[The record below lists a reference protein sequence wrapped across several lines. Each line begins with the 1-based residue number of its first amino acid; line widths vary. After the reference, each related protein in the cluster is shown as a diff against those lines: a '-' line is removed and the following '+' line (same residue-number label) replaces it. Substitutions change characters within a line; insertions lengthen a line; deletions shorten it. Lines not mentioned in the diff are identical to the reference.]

1 MMQIAAV
8 GSDAF
13 IIGFRL
19 AGIDNVFSA
28 TVDNIESTLKS
39 VMSDQ
44 RFGII
49 VVHNDEVRHIS
60 GATKDMM
67 LQSIKPVL
75 IQIGGEEGELRRKV
89 KATIGVDLYK
99 TS

>member
-1 MMQIAAV
+1 MMEIAAV

-19 AGIDNVFSA
+19 AGIDNVFS
-28 TVDNIESTLKS
+28 TTTETMESTLKK
-39 VMSDQ
+39 VMAEGHY
-44 RFGII
+44 GII
-49 VVHNDEVRHIS
+49 IVHDHEVDHIS
-60 GATKDMM
+60 KATKELMM
-67 LQSIKPVL
+67 QSIKPVL
-75 IQIGGEEGELRRKV
+75 IQIGGEEGELRNKV

>member
-13 IIGFRL
+13 TIGFRL
-19 AGIDNVFSA
+19 AGIDNVFPA
-28 TVDNIESTLKS
+28 ARDNIESTLKGL
-39 VMSDQ
+39 MTDQ

-49 VVHNDEVRHIS
+49 IVHNHEVRHMS
-60 GATKDMM
+60 QATKDMM
-67 LQSIKPVL
+67 LQSINPVL
-75 IQIGGEEGELRRKV
+75 IQIGGEEGELRNKV

>member
-19 AGIDNVFSA
+19 AGIDNVFS
-28 TVDNIESTLKS
+28 TTTETMESTLKK
-39 VMSDQ
+39 VMAEGKY
-44 RFGII
+44 GII
-49 VVHNDEVRHIS
+49 IVHDHEVDHIS
-60 GATKDMM
+60 KTTKEML
-67 LQSIKPVL
+67 LQSINPVL
-75 IQIGGEEGELRRKV
+75 IQIGGEEGELRKKV

-99 TS
+99 MS

>member
-1 MMQIAAV
+1 MMEIAAV

-19 AGIDNVFSA
+19 AGIDNVFS
-28 TVDNIESTLKS
+28 TTTETMESTLKK
-39 VMSDQ
+39 V
-44 RFGII
+44 RAEGHYCIII
-49 VVHNDEVRHIS
+49 VHDHEVDHIS
-60 GATKDMM
+60 KATKEFMM
-67 LQSIKPVL
+67 QSIKPVF
-75 IQIGGEEGELRRKV
+75 IQIGGEEGELRNKV

>member
-8 GSDAF
+8 GSEAF

-19 AGIDNVFSA
+19 AGIDNVFSS
-28 TVDNIESTLKS
+28 NEENMESTLKKI
-39 VMSDQ
+39 MADQ

-49 VVHNDEVRHIS
+49 IVHNNEVNHIS
-60 GATKDMM
+60 KATKELM
-67 LQSIKPVL
+67 LHSIKPVL
-75 IQIGGEEGELRRKV
+75 VQIGGEEGELRNKV

>member
-1 MMQIAAV
+1 MMEIAAV

-19 AGIDNVFSA
+19 AGIDNVFS
-28 TVDNIESTLKS
+28 TTTETMESTLKKI
-39 VMSDQ
+39 MAEGKY
-44 RFGII
+44 GII
-49 VVHNDEVRHIS
+49 IVHDNEVDHIS
-60 GATKDMM
+60 KATKEMM
-67 LQSIKPVL
+67 LQSINPVL
-75 IQIGGEEGELRRKV
+75 IQIGGEEGELRKKV

>member
-1 MMQIAAV
+1 MMEIAAV

-19 AGIDNVFSA
+19 AGIDNVFS
-28 TVDNIESTLKS
+28 TTTETMESMLRK
-39 VMSDQ
+39 VMADG

-49 VVHNDEVRHIS
+49 IVHDNEVNHIS
-60 GATKDMM
+60 QATKEMM
-67 LQSIKPVL
+67 LKSIKPVL